1 MKLYS
6 VVFIALLA
14 MALVETSEPTMSVDH
29 TQQAA
34 PGEIILFSIRVDN
47 TTESP
52 CCNSFVRIDTE
63 AMSDDALAA
72 FNIIKGRATLEPT
85 LEPGSSTQALLQ
97 LQVNTGTPDD
107 VYDVAIS
114 FEGGLGSCEGGCFP
128 FTTTQSFPVTVARKV
143 PSLYYEYD
151 RTVDVVSGTTE
162 DISITILNTGTGE
175 AKDFKINVGGQLD
188 TGVTPSSISSIPSSS
203 SKSATITVNDSHVDA
218 GRYELSLNIAFYDA
232 YFRLYTDTMPLV
244 VHIRPPRPQLT
255 VEAFYDPDSLILEV
269 NNEGGLKAQ
278 SIALDADLDGTKVVT
293 QDIDVIASQGTLL
306 IPVTLPSGL
315 SDGSVLTI
323 DATYHDIGG
332 TGYTYDREIFIN
344 ISEDSGRGTIVLA
357 IVLIGAIIASAAY
370 VVKRKRR

>member
-1 MKLYS
+1 
-6 VVFIALLA
+6 
-14 MALVETSEPTMSVDH
+14 
-29 TQQAA
+29 
-34 PGEIILFSIRVDN
+34 
-47 TTESP
+47 
-52 CCNSFVRIDTE
+52 
-63 AMSDDALAA
+63 
-72 FNIIKGRATLEPT
+72 
-85 LEPGSSTQALLQ
+85 
-97 LQVNTGTPDD
+97 
-107 VYDVAIS
+107 
-114 FEGGLGSCEGGCFP
+114 
-128 FTTTQSFPVTVARKV
+128 
-143 PSLYYEYD
+143 
-151 RTVDVVSGTTE
+151 
-162 DISITILNTGTGE
+162 
-175 AKDFKINVGGQLD
+175 
-188 TGVTPSSISSIPSSS
+188 
-203 SKSATITVNDSHVDA
+203 
-218 GRYELSLNIAFYDA
+218 
-232 YFRLYTDTMPLV
+232 
-244 VHIRPPRPQLT
+244 